1 MDRSLV
7 EKKPH
12 QVRMKLTGDL
22 DGACDGNNVWD
33 DAVKTF
39 VPRILD
45 INVIEW
51 EHYKTDSMNKLKEAL
66 HSEYEFIGGE
76 LSRQGFCNSIK
87 RFLKGKRLRL
97 KAKYLAGHTECPL
110 HVQPTQWETLKRHWA
125 VDGQVLKATKM
136 AIVKNVSSAGRKGKA
151 GLEA

>member
-39 VPRILD
+39 VP
-45 INVIEW
+45 
-51 EHYKTDSMNKLKEAL
+51 MNKLKEAL

-136 AIVKNVSSAGRKGKA
+136 AIARKHVKNVSSAGRKGKA